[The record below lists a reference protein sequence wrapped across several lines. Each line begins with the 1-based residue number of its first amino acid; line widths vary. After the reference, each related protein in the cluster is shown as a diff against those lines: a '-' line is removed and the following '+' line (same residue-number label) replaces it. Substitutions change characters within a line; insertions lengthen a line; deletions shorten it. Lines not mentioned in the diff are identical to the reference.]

1 MKRYFAVL
9 SIMLL
14 AAAASVSAQSRILV
28 AYFSWGGNTKALA
41 EEIRRQTSADIF
53 RIEPVTPY
61 STNYSTVAYGTSVDE
76 RDSNAR
82 PAIKDAIQ
90 NVADYDYIFIG
101 TPVWWMQDPMII
113 HTFMETPEYNGF
125 AGKTVIPF
133 CTYFSGASAALTD
146 IVAGTPHANHL
157 DGYGT
162 RGSSN
167 YNSSDIQEW
176 LERIGILDVVNGI
189 NNVETTQ
196 KLETK
201 AVYTI
206 DGRLVNNRG
215 NIEGLSK
222 GLYVMDGKKFFVR

>member
-82 PAIKDAIQ
+82 PAIKDTIQ

-146 IVAGTPHANHL
+146 IVGGYTPCQPP
-157 DGYGT
+157 
-162 RGSSN
+162 R
-167 YNSSDIQEW
+167 
-176 LERIGILDVVNGI
+176 
-189 NNVETTQ
+189 
-196 KLETK
+196 
-201 AVYTI
+201 
-206 DGRLVNNRG
+206 RLRHTWQQQLQLLRHPG
-215 NIEGLSK
+215 
-222 GLYVMDGKKFFVR
+222 MA